1 MPNLPSDLLQD
12 IRTPALILDRARLA
26 ANLDRMAARAASLG
40 VQLRPHMKTAK
51 CIEVAR
57 LATKGQA
64 GGITVSTL
72 AEADYF
78 ARAGFTDILYGV
90 GITPDKLAD
99 VAAVQ
104 ALGAEIILILDN
116 PDCARLVVA
125 QAATLTGPFRF
136 LIEIDSG
143 QHRTGLLP
151 GDPMVLECARILQAS
166 GACELKGVMTHAG
179 HSYDC
184 ASLDAV
190 RDVAEAERWA
200 IVASADSLRAAGLP
214 CPIVSVGSTPTALHA
229 EHLDGVTEMRPG
241 VFMFGDL
248 FQHSIGSCALDDLAL
263 SVLVSVNAWRDD
275 EQRAMVDAGALALS
289 LDRGAPD
296 ENGDYAF
303 GMAAGMDGRPLP
315 GQPRIRQVNQ
325 EHGFLPGLAEAPE
338 IGQRLR
344 ILPNHACSTAA
355 QYDKYHVIDE
365 DGRIVDTW
373 QRTGGW

>member
-1 MPNLPSDLLQD
+1 MPDLLQD
-12 IRTPALILDRARLA
+12 LATPALILDLPRLT
-26 ANLDRMAARAASLG
+26 ANLDRMAARGASLG

-64 GGITVSTL
+64 GGITVSTM

-90 GITPDKLAD
+90 GITPDKLAA

-104 ALGAEIILILDN
+104 ALGAEVILILDS
-116 PDCARLVVA
+116 PECAEMVA
-125 QAATLTGPFRF
+125 ARAASLPGPFRF
-136 LIEIDSG
+136 LLEIDSG
-143 QHRTGLLP
+143 QHRMGLGP
-151 GDPMVLECARILQAS
+151 DDARALQCGKILSAS
-166 GACELKGVMTHAG
+166 PACTLLGVMTHAG

-184 ASLDAV
+184 ASIEAI
-190 RDVAEAERWA
+190 REVAEAERGA
-200 IVASADSLRAAGLP
+200 VVAAAECLRAAGLP
-214 CPIVSVGSTPTALHA
+214 CPIVSVGSTPTALYA

-275 EQRAMVDAGALALS
+275 EGRAMIDAGALALS
-289 LDRGAPD
+289 LDRGSPD

-303 GMAAGMDGRPLP
+303 GLAADLEGQPLP
-315 GQPRIRQVNQ
+315 GRPRVGQVNQ
-325 EHGFLPGLAEAPE
+325 EHGFLPGLAASPG

-344 ILPNHACSTAA
+344 VFPNHACSTAA
-355 QYDKYHVIDE
+355 QYQQYHVIDQH
-365 DGRIVDTW
+365 GRIIDTW
-373 QRTGGW
+373 RRTGGW

>member
-1 MPNLPSDLLQD
+1 MQDL
-12 IRTPALILDRARLA
+12 RTPALILDRARLR
-26 ANLDRMAARAASLG
+26 ANLDRMAARAAALG
-40 VQLRPHMKTAK
+40 VNLRPHMKTAK
-51 CIEVAR
+51 SIDVAR
-57 LATKGQA
+57 MATKDQA

-104 ALGAEIILILDN
+104 ALGADLKLILDN

-125 QAATLTGPFRF
+125 RAKELSGPFRF

-151 GDPMVLECARILQAS
+151 DDPKVLECARILTDS
-166 GACELKGVMTHAG
+166 DGCDVLGVMTHAG

-184 ASLDAV
+184 SSIDAV
-190 RDVAEAERWA
+190 RRVAEAERA
-200 IVASADSLRAAGLP
+200 AVVAATETLRAAAIP
-214 CPIVSVGSTPTALHA
+214 CPIVSVGSTPTALYA

-241 VFMFGDL
+241 VYMFGDL
-248 FQHSIGSCALDDLAL
+248 FQHSIGSCGLDDLAL
-263 SVLVSVNAWRDD
+263 SVLTSVNAWRAD
-275 EQRAMVDAGALALS
+275 EGRAMVDAGAMALS

-296 ENGDYAF
+296 ENGAHAF
-303 GMAAGMDGRPLP
+303 GMAADIHGRPLP

-325 EHGFLPGLAEAPE
+325 EHGFLPGLEEAPD
-338 IGQRLR
+338 IGTRLR
-344 ILPNHACSTAA
+344 IFPNHACATAA
-355 QYDKYHVIDE
+355 KYSHYHVIDE
-365 DGRIVDTW
+365 TGRIIDTW
-373 QRTGGW
+373 QRTTGW